1 MQLSWRSSR
10 KDFEW
15 CNPYFKGFWAYNGDG
30 SLFCWCV
37 TGSVVAL
44 GDVRALVVKHTH
56 THSGCALLPTT
67 GRLFY
72 CNTWPRVSGNFVAR
86 KLPAARAPA
95 ANMMGTALVMP
106 TNDWKMLMP
115 RTAASLQRAFRK
127 PNAVHLNTREE
138 EHSGV
143 SAADIKRRICMEG
156 WQSQNQHW
164 IRINRQLSK

>member
-1 MQLSWRSSR
+1 M
-10 KDFEW
+10 
-15 CNPYFKGFWAYNGDG
+15 
-30 SLFCWCV
+30 
-37 TGSVVAL
+37 TGSAVAL

-56 THSGCALLPTT
+56 SSCALLPTT
-67 GRLFY
+67 GCLFY

-127 PNAVHLNTREE
+127 PKAVHLNTREQE
-138 EHSGV
+138 DMGV
-143 SAADIKRRICMEG
+143 SAADTNRWISMEG
-156 WQSQNQHW
+156 RLSQNQ
-164 IRINRQLSK
+164 Q